1 MNKYIDE
8 DEIIQLSQAIAYF
21 KACVDKGKSE
31 VERFYFSQKLSD
43 LRHEYEIK
51 LVSFKSI
58 QEECRERE
66 IKNRNL
72 MERDKAIKELL
83 SEGAFTKEAYEEHL
97 DAIRVRNEE
106 EKRHKDRELQS
117 LKEKYQEYLAKTKAK
132 NPMDEESFLKS
143 KGFRREPINLPEVTY
158 DEYVEEIIE
167 LCIDENNE
175 VKLHAF

>member
-1 MNKYIDE
+1 MNKYIDK

-21 KACVDKGKSE
+21 KACVDKSKSE

-66 IKNRNL
+66 TKNRNL
-72 MERDKAIKELL
+72 MERDKAIKGLL
-83 SEGAFTKEAYEEHL
+83 SEGAFTKEAYEEHI

-143 KGFRREPINLPEVTY
+143 KRFRREPINLPEVTY

-167 LCIDENNE
+167 LRIDENNE

>member
-1 MNKYIDE
+1 
-8 DEIIQLSQAIAYF
+8 
-21 KACVDKGKSE
+21 
-31 VERFYFSQKLSD
+31 
-43 LRHEYEIK
+43 
-51 LVSFKSI
+51 
-58 QEECRERE
+58 
-66 IKNRNL
+66 

-83 SEGAFTKEAYEEHL
+83 NEGAFTKEAYEEHL

-143 KGFRREPINLPEVTY
+143 KRFRREPINLPEVTY

-167 LCIDENNE
+167 LRIDENNE

>member
-21 KACVDKGKSE
+21 QTCVNKSKSE
-31 VERFYFSQKLSD
+31 IERFYFSRKLSD

-58 QEECRERE
+58 QEECQERE

-83 SEGAFTKEAYEEHL
+83 NEGAFTKEACEEHL

-143 KGFRREPINLPEVTY
+143 KRFRREPINLPEVTY

-167 LCIDENNE
+167 LRIDENNE